1 MTLSMSPSIFE
12 RMKRPFHSAERKE
25 VFVPDLPVFL
35 PVSRWARDN
44 DFIRSVLIIDET
56 KRTKP
61 RLSWYD
67 PYDTTWVP
75 TGWFSDG
82 VMADMTY
89 YFGDKSKK

>member
-12 RMKRPFHSAERKE
+12 RMKRPSHSAERKE

-44 DFIRSVLIIDET
+44 DFIGRAHHDEA